1 MFKRATVILSSESEP
16 TLPAVMLLLKKV
28 EGLLI
33 EQETDAFLTCLTL
46 NSNVLQR
53 LRSVYGPEILE
64 EAKVSVFLSEFQW
77 LMDFDG
83 NKLQPSL

>member
-1 MFKRATVILSSESEP
+1 
-16 TLPAVMLLLKKV
+16 
-28 EGLLI
+28 
-33 EQETDAFLTCLTL
+33 
-46 NSNVLQR
+46 VLQR

-83 NKLQPSL
+83 NKLQPSSKMKYRIPESRTTISGFADNKKGEKN